1 MMNNTHS
8 SRGSEWRRWDLHI
21 HTPFTKLA
29 NSYSGETED
38 QIWNQYIDA
47 LESSPVQAF
56 GITDYYSFDN
66 YITLL
71 EKYYAKYP
79 DSKKIFFP
87 NIEFRFS
94 EAISKNNDNPN
105 VHVIF
110 DNDEANCPHEKISKF
125 LSELKILGTNSVGGK
140 VSCSELKNREDFDSA
155 SISMEALQNAL
166 EITFGE
172 EKPYLI
178 VFPANND
185 GIRSTDSNSPRKV
198 RASDTMDEIT
208 NVFFGNS
215 KNKDW
220 FLRNDRYEEGESKA
234 KPVVSGS
241 DAHSFDDLERLEGNV
256 PNYEPTWIKADL
268 TFRGLQQICYE
279 PDVRVFIG
287 SEPPVEARKKQEATK
302 FLSNLKIDQ
311 ISGYNESNGSWFK
324 DVDIPLN
331 PELIAIIGNKG
342 SGKSALV
349 DILGLLGESVQ
360 EPYFSFLS
368 NDNKNKKFKQPGFA
382 ENFFAETQ
390 LESGTSI
397 SKNLNDFVDKAKPE
411 MVRYLPQNYFEQL
424 TNDIEIEEFRRE
436 IEDVV
441 FSHVEQTEKMG
452 KTSFSELQEFKTQQS
467 IQETSVF
474 KTSLR
479 ELNIE
484 IVRLEEESNP
494 NFRLSIEEKL
504 KSKKAEL
511 EALDKQKPKEVAKPE
526 GQTPEQ
532 KMLSDKIAELNK
544 KNEAINEKGKKTVE
558 IVTKKKNK
566 LQKATS
572 LQQSLSSMN
581 AEFIKQKGELKTI
594 CEELG
599 LNIDQVISLKA
610 DITPITKMISAI
622 KDEIKKYETDNNPT
636 FSSETKIEEIISI
649 PDLSS
654 AFEYVQNEIT
664 ELKEQLGTP
673 QRKYQNYLDKLS
685 KWKSNRLS
693 IIGEE
698 KDPSS
703 GTIKNLEAQL
713 LYIDEDL
720 ANKLTDA
727 YSKRREF
734 SEKIFKS
741 KQQILNFYSE
751 LKQSVESKLAS
762 VRTDDFSVNIE
773 AAFVRKQSFSK
784 TFLDH
789 INKNKAGSF
798 YGIQG
803 AQDLLKSLLL
813 EVNWNDFNSVH
824 AFIEA
829 ALEKLKNHNGK
840 PNLISEQVHNVKEFY
855 DYLFS
860 LSYFSTRYELRLGDK
875 SLNELSPGEKGL
887 LLLVFY
893 LQLDKHNTPL
903 IIDQP
908 EDNLDNESIFT
919 VLASCIREAKK
930 NRQVILVTHN
940 PNLAVGAD
948 AEQII
953 YVQLEKAQNYK
964 FSYETGSIE
973 NPRINQK
980 IIDVLEGTQPAFVR
994 RRLKYR
1000 IK

>member
-1 MMNNTHS
+1 MTNINS
-8 SRGSEWRRWDLHI
+8 QRGSEWRRWDLHI
-21 HTPFTKLA
+21 HTPKTKLA
-29 NSYSGETED
+29 NAFKDED
-38 QIWNQYIDA
+38 EEAIWNKYIDA
-47 LESSPVQAF
+47 LETSPVQAF

-66 YITLL
+66 YTILI
-71 EKYYAKYP
+71 EKYFNRYP
-79 DSKKIFFP
+79 KSKKIFFP
-87 NIEFRFS
+87 NIELRFS
-94 EAISKNNDNPN
+94 EAISRSNDNPN

-110 DNDEANCPHEKISKF
+110 DNDETNCPHSKISKF
-125 LSELKILGTNSVGGK
+125 LSELKIIGESPTGGK
-140 VSCSELKNREDFDSA
+140 ISCSDLEKEDEYKAA
-155 SISMEALQNAL
+155 SINMEALKDAL
-166 EITFGE
+166 KVTFGD

-185 GIRSTDSNSPRKV
+185 GIRSTDSESPRKV
-198 RASDTMDEIT
+198 RASDTMDEIAD
-208 NVFFGNS
+208 VFFGSS

-220 FLRNDRYEEGESKA
+220 FLRNDRYVEGESKP

-256 PNYEPTWIKADL
+256 PNFEPTWIKADL

-302 FLSNLKIDQ
+302 FISNLKIDQ
-311 ISGYNESNGSWFK
+311 IEDYNESNGSWFK
-324 DVDIPLN
+324 GVDIPLN

-349 DILGLLGESVQ
+349 DILGLLGESNQ
-360 EPYFSFLS
+360 EQYFSFLS
-368 NDNKNKKFKQPGFA
+368 NRTKNKKFKQPGFA
-382 ENFFAETQ
+382 ENFNAEFQ
-390 LESGTSI
+390 LESGTAI

-452 KTSFSELQEFKTQQS
+452 KTSFSELQKFKTQQS
-467 IQETSVF
+467 SQETSVF
-474 KTSLR
+474 EANLR
-479 ELNIE
+479 EINIE
-484 IVRLEEESNP
+484 IVRLEKEGNP
-494 NFRLSIEEKL
+494 DFKLSLEEKL
-504 KSKKAEL
+504 KAKKAEL
-511 EALDKQKPKEVAKPE
+511 DALEKLKPKEVDKPE

-532 KMLSDKIAELNK
+532 KELTHKIAELNK
-544 KNEAINEKGKKTVE
+544 KIEAINEKEKQTVE
-558 IVTKKKNK
+558 IVTKEKNK

-572 LQQSLSSMN
+572 LQQNLSSMN
-581 AEFIKQKGELKTI
+581 AEFIKQKGALTTV

-599 LNIDQVISLKA
+599 LDINQIISLKA
-610 DITPITKMISAI
+610 NIEPVTTMISTI
-622 KDEIKKYETDNNPT
+622 KAEIVKYETDNKQSFGSITN
-636 FSSETKIEEIISI
+636 FEEVISI
-649 PDLSS
+649 PDLRS
-654 AFEYVQNEIT
+654 AFEYVQNEISK
-664 ELKEQLGTP
+664 LKEQLGTP
-673 QRKYQNYLDKLS
+673 QRKYQNYLDRLS
-685 KWKSNRLS
+685 KWKSNKLA

-698 KDPSS
+698 ENPSP
-703 GTIKNLEAQL
+703 GTIRKLEARL
-713 LYIDEDL
+713 SYINKEL
-720 ANKLTDA
+720 ASKLDA
-727 YSKRREF
+727 AYTKRREL
-734 SEKIFKS
+734 SGKIFES
-741 KQQILNFYSE
+741 MQHVLSFYSE

-773 AAFVRKQSFSK
+773 AAFVLEHFFSK
-784 TFLDH
+784 TLLDH
-789 INKNKAGSF
+789 INKNKTGSF
-798 YGIQG
+798 YGKQG
-803 AQDLLKSLLL
+803 AQDLLRSLLS
-813 EVNWNDFNSVH
+813 EVNWNDFNSVYS
-824 AFIEA
+824 FIEA
-829 ALEKLKNHNGK
+829 LIDKLKNHKGK
-840 PNLISEQVHNVKEFY
+840 PNDINEQVHNVKDFY

-893 LQLDKHNTPL
+893 LQLDKNNTPL

-953 YVQLEKAQNYK
+953 YVRLEKSQNYK
-964 FSYETGSIE
+964 FSHETGAIE